1 MILKI
6 WDKYLV
12 LIRIKNLNI
21 QVINSYNNCL
31 SYSITVNEDDKFF
44 AYINNVIFSG
54 TWKSDKLNNFF
65 DYNQGTLK
73 FAFKTQPQITSQPKL
88 EFSSKILDGG
98 FIDKWLFMKT
108 TDTNVITNV
117 DYNTK
122 TFSITNI
129 RVSLSKGELNDK
141 VETDKSII

>member
-1 MILKI
+1 
-6 WDKYLV
+6 
-12 LIRIKNLNI
+12 
-21 QVINSYNNCL
+21 
-31 SYSITVNEDDKFF
+31 
-44 AYINNVIFSG
+44 
-54 TWKSDKLNNFF
+54 
-65 DYNQGTLK
+65 LK